1 MAAMS
6 EGSSATQDP
15 FAGIELQ
22 PHAAAVLGAAIPP
35 LGVPSHAYL
44 FHGPSGSGK
53 RSAARAFATA
63 LLAEGTADPDA
74 VAARIAHSVHPDLT
88 WVRPSGAAEML
99 VSDIDEPVVAAATRT
114 PFEARRR
121 VFVIEG
127 ADALNERA
135 ANKLLKTLEEPP
147 SFVHLVLLAQ
157 HPADMLETIVSRCQ
171 QVRFDPAPPEAIA
184 RRLVEQ
190 AGQDTAA
197 ARDPATPGL
206 IDPATA
212 LGGAPATAVDSVT
225 VAACARLC
233 LGDLDVARLLASAE
247 GVALRDCA
255 ESFADGLAGEQSPAA
270 CRPWSRLLDI
280 AKEAG
285 AAAGEATAAALQ
297 EDLELLPAADRRR
310 REREAVD
317 ASRRAQRRE
326 RTKALDLG
334 LRLLELWLRD
344 LLCVCEG
351 APELVHAV
359 DRSEQLTKL
368 AATLSAAGMRPD
380 ALRVAV
386 GLVGETR
393 LRLAQNVSEELALE
407 AMAHRLQA
415 ALSR

>member
-1 MAAMS
+1 MS
-6 EGSSATQDP
+6 EGATATQDP
-15 FAGIELQ
+15 FAAIGLQ
-22 PHAAAVLGAAIPP
+22 PHAAAVLGAALPP
-35 LGVPSHAYL
+35 DGAPSHAYL

-63 LLAEGTADPDA
+63 LLAEGAKDPA
-74 VAARIAHSVHPDLT
+74 GVAARIAHGVHPDLT

-99 VSDIDEPVVAAATRT
+99 VSDIDEPVVAAASRT

-147 SFVHLVLLAQ
+147 SFVHLLLLAQ
-157 HPADMLETIVSRCQ
+157 RPADMLETIVSRCQ
-171 QVRFDPAPPEAIA
+171 QVRFDPAPPELIE
-184 RRLVEQ
+184 RRLASMV
-190 AGQDTAA
+190 
-197 ARDPATPGL
+197 
-206 IDPATA
+206 DPATA
-212 LGGAPATAVDSVT
+212 DVDATDPGT
-225 VAACARLC
+225 VAACSRLC
-233 LGDLDVARLLASAE
+233 LGDLGVARRLASAE
-247 GVALRDCA
+247 GTALRDCVETFA
-255 ESFADGLAGEQSPAA
+255 IALTDGESLAASK
-270 CRPWSRLLDI
+270 PWSRLLDA

-285 AAAGEATAAALQ
+285 AAAGEATVAAMQ

-334 LRLLELWLRD
+334 LQLLELWLRD

-351 APELVHAV
+351 APELIHAV
-359 DRSEQLTKL
+359 DRTQQLTVT
-368 AATLSAAGMRPD
+368 AAGLRSAA
-380 ALRVAV
+380 LRAAV
-386 GLVGETR
+386 GIVAETR

-415 ALSR
+415 TLSR